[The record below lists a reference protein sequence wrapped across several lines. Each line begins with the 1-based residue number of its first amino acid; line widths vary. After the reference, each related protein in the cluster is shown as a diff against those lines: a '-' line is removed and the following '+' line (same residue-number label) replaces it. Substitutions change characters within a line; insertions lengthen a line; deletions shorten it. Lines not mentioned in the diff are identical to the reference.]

1 MCIHGHGNAKEEFK
15 ALNLDADKAGI
26 DCISLCQDVKRW
38 ERMNEQSFQPFYDLA
53 NETFNA
59 LKQSK
64 ELLDEELQKY
74 FKVRDEKL
82 DAQAKAE
89 GEEDDENMDTD
100 TEGTEYKSEPESGQE
115 EDEEAVRKNLQV
127 AKIKSLP
134 VIGDTIEFEV
144 DFKGSDSKG
153 KSIILLM
160 QDHSDTV
167 KCLDLLNNYLQKQK
181 GVRKAARRTAWEE
194 ARKEKKYRAIL
205 SKEKSEQELEEG
217 ERDVYG
223 DEQELEE
230 GNDDEYVD
238 EELDEDD
245 EEFEEVPQHGTKRGR
260 EEFED
265 DLSVDFSQPI
275 ALRK

>member
-74 FKVRDEKL
+74 FKMRDEKL
-82 DAQAKAE
+82 DAQAKTE
-89 GEEDDENMDTD
+89 GEEDDENIDTD
-100 TEGTEYKSEPESGQE
+100 TEDTEYKSESESGQE
-115 EDEEAVRKNLQV
+115 EGEEDVRKNLQL
-127 AKIKSLP
+127 AKIRSLP

-144 DFKGSDSKG
+144 DFKGSDSNG

-167 KCLDLLNNYLQKQK
+167 KCLDLLNSYLQKQK
-181 GVRKAARRTAWEE
+181 EVRKATRRAAWEE

-205 SKEKSEQELEEG
+205 SKEKSAQELEEG
-217 ERDVYG
+217 D
-223 DEQELEE
+223 
-230 GNDDEYVD
+230 DDEYVD
-238 EELDEDD
+238 EEVEVED
-245 EEFEEVPQHGTKRGR
+245 EEFEEVLQHGTKRGR

-265 DLSVDFSQPI
+265 DLPVYSSQPI
-275 ALRK
+275 AHRK